1 MIAYLTVMWNFIC
14 RWYSTPLH
22 YAAWNGHL
30 NATCLLLEL
39 GADVNSWSAGDWRPL
54 HRAVQT
60 GHEKMAQFLVMHG
73 KVVLLKIRFFEVAK
87 FTTLTS
93 LSLLASCRISLP
105 ITGLKVSS
113 LPTFALKSPSK
124 IFIWYLGN

>member
-1 MIAYLTVMWNFIC
+1 MLHHMIAYLTVMWNFIC

-54 HRAVQT
+54 HRAVQG
-60 GHEKMAQFLVMHG
+60 GHEKVAQFVVMHG
-73 KVVLLKIRFFEVAK
+73 AD
-87 FTTLTS
+87 
-93 LSLLASCRISLP
+93 LAAVNEDGQTAREMAESRGAEFLQNIISRE
-105 ITGLKVSS
+105 
-113 LPTFALKSPSK
+113 
-124 IFIWYLGN
+124 